1 MTTTGDSQQKDPYAD
16 HRVFVLKLK
25 DEAPIGSVTFM
36 HRLGMKQP
44 GRFRR
49 VRNSLIGMDVVRF
62 QGGRGASRSLVLGD
76 MDFEQALEQ
85 GFDVRPGR
93 EVAMYPLLMDPIDQL
108 ITDFHV
114 NAGHELVTFED
125 RDGITPYNTSA
136 RGAKYG
142 EGAFTRP
149 DVTVVA
155 ELTIESGFTWTD
167 IHAVEVK
174 PYWSLG
180 RDGLFEA
187 AAQAALQRS
196 SFAWLV
202 AYIPS
207 LDSPG
212 LSRDERA
219 QCIEAHRQLFSHERK
234 LLREAQ
240 AIGIGVAVA
249 KQLGDEAPLEMLTP
263 PRRLAMDPHAVG
275 QLFESLD
282 I

>member
-1 MTTTGDSQQKDPYAD
+1 MTSTGDSQQKDPYAD

-25 DEAPIGSVTFM
+25 DEAPIGSVTLM

-49 VRNSLIGMDVVRF
+49 VRNSLIGMNVVRF

-76 MDFEQALEQ
+76 VDFEEALEQ

-93 EVAMYPLLMDPIDQL
+93 EIALYPLLMDPIDQL
-108 ITDFHV
+108 VTDFHI
-114 NAGHELVTFED
+114 NAGHDLVTSEE
-125 RDGITPYNTSA
+125 RDGVTPYNTSA
-136 RGAKYG
+136 RAAKYG

-155 ELTIESGFTWTD
+155 DLKLDSGFMWTD

-174 PYWSLG
+174 PYWSVG

-212 LSRDERA
+212 LSRVERA
-219 QCIEAHRQLFSHERK
+219 QCETAYNQLTSDEGALF
-234 LLREAQ
+234 REAR
-240 AIGIGVAVA
+240 AVGIGVAVA
-249 KQLGDEAPLEMLTP
+249 RELGGNSPLELVTP

-275 QLFESLD
+275 QLFESLHL
-282 I
+282 